1 MNISN
6 KTVLHDDG
14 SIGMFITRE
23 FAEAM
28 EDDSHLPYLRL
39 HDPVQRFLVDYTAS
53 EKGQGKSW
61 RTYYEATLHFW
72 REVSVMGLPR
82 GGRGADEVY
91 ALLFESVFTLALTQP
106 DWAEECLESLE
117 SEERSRGALK
127 YLAHH
132 ANQHTRDHEG
142 MVLNFQ
148 SIGAVDREGNEKWED
163 PKMVARYGAVWFGVA
178 LICAC
183 RVDDNHPEA
192 WFRRG
197 MVQLSEIGW
206 DDDRIHMKII
216 REAGL
221 RSPVTSRGRLH
232 EHPLIRL
239 ARRNYRD
246 GSTEQCA
253 VLEFLNQ
260 QCILA
265 GFESEEDFETSDLEL
280 ARWIRDARTWAAKMR
295 KQSPERFAQLIEESG
310 PDEVARIRSLYDED
324 IVRDI
329 ARLDAI
335 DTARALIKWGHSER
349 GHDRS
354 RTRGEVWD
362 FMLKMVDAAV
372 WISWVFPNPIRK

>member
-1 MNISN
+1 MNMPN
-6 KTVLHDDG
+6 GATFHDDG
-14 SIGMFITRE
+14 TVGIFITRE
-23 FAEAM
+23 FAEAI

-39 HDPVQRFLVDYTAS
+39 NDPIQRFLADYTAS
-53 EKGQGKSW
+53 EQGQGKSW
-61 RTYYEATLHFW
+61 RTFYEATLHFW

-82 GGRGADEVY
+82 GGRGADELY
-91 ALLFESVFTLALTQP
+91 ALLFESAFTLALAKP

-117 SEERSRGALK
+117 SEETSRSALK
-127 YLAHH
+127 HLAHH
-132 ANQHTRDHEG
+132 ASRHPRDHEG
-142 MVLNFQ
+142 MVLNFRC
-148 SIGAVDREGNEKWED
+148 IGAVNREGNDRWDD
-163 PKMVARYGAVWFGVA
+163 PKIVVRFGVIWFGAA

-183 RVDDNHPEA
+183 RVDDDHSEA

-216 REAGL
+216 REACL

-246 GSTEQCA
+246 GSTEQSA
-253 VLEFLNQ
+253 VLEFMNQ

-280 ARWIRDARTWAAKMR
+280 ARWIRDARMWAAKMR

-354 RTRGEVWD
+354 RTRGEVWE
-362 FMLKMVDAAV
+362 FMLKMVDAAL